1 MGVDTRLPDESD
13 AGVEYPRYDEL
24 SDRWPRNDRAFVP
37 KEIFDQM
44 AKGIIKRT
52 SCKLYHLYKILNYTH
67 LELRVYVGVGAGCV
81 PPLPLSPSLV
91 LVLSQAPVS
100 IP

>member
-1 MGVDTRLPDESD
+1 MDTRLPDESD

-67 LELRVYVGVGAGCV
+67 LELRVYVGDGA
-81 PPLPLSPSLV
+81 
-91 LVLSQAPVS
+91 VS
-100 IP
+100 SIYTRQMIRP